1 MEALRDANKLLLAIT
16 KKKSTPK
23 LTIQKFI
30 TVDTELKNLTIKSE
44 ESSEST
50 TKQTTQPTVPQPID
64 TAPHPIVPQPTV
76 TVPAVTK
83 SHKIVTPQITVK
95 QTSVKQPV
103 IVKQHTVVA
112 AKPPQV
118 KESKPTISKGSFIP
132 IAPKE
137 APVKLKHVAAPKLEN
152 TSDDVIT
159 LEKEEDRLMRIIKN
173 RFGGISTSV
182 LNAKKKR

>member
-1 MEALRDANKLLLAIT
+1 
-16 KKKSTPK
+16 
-23 LTIQKFI
+23 
-30 TVDTELKNLTIKSE
+30 VDTELKNLTIKSE

-95 QTSVKQPV
+95 QTSVKQPAAKQHTIVKQTPVKQPV

-182 LNAKKKR
+182 LNAKKKMKK